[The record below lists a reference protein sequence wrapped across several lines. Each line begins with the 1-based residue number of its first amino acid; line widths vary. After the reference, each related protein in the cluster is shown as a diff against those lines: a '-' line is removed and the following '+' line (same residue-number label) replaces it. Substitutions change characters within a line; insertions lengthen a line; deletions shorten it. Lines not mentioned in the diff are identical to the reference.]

1 VCKHTDAHPVSC
13 TCLYSGTIV
22 QQQAHLE
29 LVEANIGEEGLQDV
43 GAALMPDAQQVC
55 QGLGQLAE
63 LFFALGFHLYCHLHL
78 LFPLPPAEYKAS
90 SLAANPWT
98 GYRCI
103 RLPPVSSLDLFYH
116 LEHLL
121 ALPLAGPSPSVSLL
135 QGFINSRDSVL
146 LLAICLYCHCHLHL
160 LLALLPA

>member
-1 VCKHTDAHPVSC
+1 MCVNTLMHTQCHVHVYTMA
-13 TCLYSGTIV
+13 LV

-78 LFPLPPAEYKAS
+78 LFPLPPAEHKAS
-90 SLAANPWT
+90 ILAANPWT

-103 RLPPVSSLDLFYH
+103 RLPPVSSLDLFNH